1 MRHKFSRQSRRTLC
15 DPRRS
20 DKDASQ
26 IEHRIRA
33 VGLELRSGDA
43 FERELDEDHDLRVRE
58 SADALLPK
66 QEIRCTLTRSAVVTT
81 LLAGNLRPCDRKV
94 NKTACRGCLGR
105 RTLLSLR
112 KSCRSEAVRNRQ
124 RSQTTQDLN
133 ARSSRLDES
142 GMSSSRTRSRS
153 SRARFAYRS

>member
-1 MRHKFSRQSRRTLC
+1 MRPRSSRQSRRTPC
-15 DPRRS
+15 DPRRG

-33 VGLELRSGDA
+33 VGLELRSGDT
-43 FERELDEDHDLRVRE
+43 FERELDEDHDLPVRE
-58 SADALLPK
+58 SADALLPN

-81 LLAGNLRPCDRKV
+81 LLDGNLRPCDRKV
-94 NKTACRGCLGR
+94 NKAACRGCLGR

-124 RSQTTQDLN
+124 RSQPLGDLN
-133 ARSSRLDES
+133 AHSSRLDGS
-142 GMSSSRTRSRS
+142 GMSSSPRRSRS